1 MTQAL
6 EVMNPKL
13 KTLQDLFTKY
23 REQLA
28 LAMPDHM
35 APEKLIRLALTAIS
49 NNPKLLECTPKSLM
63 RCMMYSAEFGLEP
76 GPFGLCYYVPFKN
89 NKENC
94 TEAVFIP
101 GYKGVLKLV
110 RNSGELRTVMVE
122 PVYEQD
128 TFHVSYGLKPDLTHT
143 PSFKKDRGALLSF
156 YCVILLKDGGAQF
169 KVMSLAEVEAHRD
182 EFSQSF
188 KTSQKFGKG
197 DSAWETDFNAMACKT
212 ALLKTAKLCP
222 ISKEA
227 QNLLAVEE
235 AGELGIEQP
244 AISVSTIPPYQ
255 EPQSNGEESAVQPG
269 KPRKRKL
276 ATSTSAVVMPGY
288 IPEWGNRP
296 VNDPAI
302 PLGVLKEALMAATK
316 RLNEGYPEN
325 RQEMGDRDKSLA
337 GALQK
342 AIDGSPSQTKGE
354 TKPVEAKTEMAKP
367 GPESNA
373 LVTARTKAVA
383 ESLQATELGKSALFK
398 QYDNFRVDHWNQ
410 VGSEQ
415 GWEFC
420 EVLEEAAKSL
430 NITIK
435 TEKAET
441 KPDAIP

>member
-1 MTQAL
+1 MTQTL
-6 EVMNPKL
+6 EVMNPQL

-89 NKENC
+89 NKEKC

-128 TFHVSYGLKPDLTHT
+128 AFHVSYGLKPDLTHT
-143 PSFKKDRGALLSF
+143 PSFKKDRGQLLSF

-169 KVMSLAEVEAHRD
+169 KVMSLAEVETHRD

-212 ALLKTAKLCP
+212 VLLKTAKLCP

-227 QNLLAVEE
+227 QNLMAVEE
-235 AGELGIEQP
+235 AGELGLDQP
-244 AISVSTIPPYQ
+244 AISVSTIPPYE
-255 EPQSNGEESAVQPG
+255 EPHSNGEEAPAQAG

-276 ATSTSAVVMPGY
+276 ATSTIAVVMPGY
-288 IPEWGNRP
+288 IPNFGNRS
-296 VNDPAI
+296 VTDPAI
-302 PLGVLKEALMAATK
+302 PLGILTNTLDAAQK
-316 RLNEGYPEN
+316 RITEGYPEN
-325 RQEMGDRDKSLA
+325 RQEMGERDKALA
-337 GALQK
+337 GALVK
-342 AIDGSPSQTKGE
+342 AIEKREGAVQ
-354 TKPVEAKTEMAKP
+354 AKP
-367 GPESNA
+367 EAEPAKLEPVQA
-373 LVTARTKAVA
+373 KADRKAKIKELA
-383 ESLQATELGKSALFK
+383 EAIQTTDAGKTALFK

-410 VGSEQ
+410 VSVENDL
-415 GWEFC
+415 EFC
-420 EVLEEAAKSL
+420 EALEEMTKAI
-430 NITIK
+430 NIPIA
-435 TEKAET
+435 TEKEKT
-441 KPDAIP
+441 HE